1 MIISLAEIMQI
12 PNDRRQMEIPVEAET
27 LHVAGLDYKVISK
40 EPVAL
45 TVTNLGNRKVALEGT
60 CRVELEIPCS
70 RCLDAVS
77 VPFDI
82 EIDQEVDFNKSEE
95 ERMQDLDEQ
104 VYIDGTN
111 LDVERLIYNEILLD
125 FPLQTLCRDDCKG
138 ICKVCG
144 VNLNRET
151 CSCDQTVL
159 DPRMAAFLDIFDQF
173 KEV

>member
-12 PNDRRQMEIPVEAET
+12 PNESRQMEIPVEAERI
-27 LHVAGLDYKVISK
+27 HVAGMDHKVISK
-40 EPVAL
+40 EPLKL
-45 TVTNLGNRKVALEGT
+45 TVTNLGNRRVALQGAT
-60 CRVELEIPCS
+60 KIVLAIPCS
-70 RCLDAVS
+70 RCLDEVD
-77 VPFDI
+77 VPFEI
-82 EIDQEVDFNKSEE
+82 EIDDEIDFRQKEAGPDE
-95 ERMQDLDEQ
+95 IPDER

-111 LDVERLIYNEILLD
+111 LDVERLIYDEILLD
-125 FPLQTLCRDDCKG
+125 FPLQTLCREDCKG

-159 DPRMAAFLDIFDQF
+159 DPRMAAFQDIFDQF